1 MAEVRYSKFFT
12 NNKSLL
18 LRGQINLET
27 ATLKMALIANT
38 YSLNLAHQQFS
49 DLSTHELPTAN
60 GYTAGGIA
68 IANRAI
74 SGDLLSELVSL
85 SADNPTWTATGTLT
99 ACFQVLY
106 AVGTF
111 GGIVNPLI
119 SIAYKKDGET
129 YIDYSATGTEFTLIL
144 VDGKL
149 LRI

>member
-27 ATLKMALIANT
+27 DPLKMALIAST

-49 DLSTHELPTAN
+49 DLSAHELPTAN
-60 GYTAGGIA
+60 GYTAGGVA
-68 IANRAI
+68 IANR
-74 SGDLLSELVSL
+74 SLSVDLLNELVSI
-85 SADNPTWTATGTLT
+85 SADNPQWTATGTL
-99 ACFQVLY
+99 AARFQVLY
-106 AVGTF
+106 AVGTY
-111 GGIVNPLI
+111 GGITNPLI
-119 SIAYKKDGET
+119 SIAYKMDGLN